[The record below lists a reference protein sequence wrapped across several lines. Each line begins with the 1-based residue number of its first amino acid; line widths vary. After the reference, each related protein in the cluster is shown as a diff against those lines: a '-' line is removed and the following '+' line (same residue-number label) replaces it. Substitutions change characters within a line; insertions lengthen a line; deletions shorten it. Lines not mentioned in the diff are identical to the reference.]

1 MPKADFSVWD
11 RATLER
17 FARDVADQNLQLRAD
32 VRTALN
38 AYRALLRAQLD
49 NEQRDQTTGGYP
61 S

>member
-1 MPKADFSVWD
+1 MPKADFSAWS

-32 VRTALN
+32 VRTALD
-38 AYRALLRAQLD
+38 AYRALLRAQLVD
-49 NEQRDQTTGGYP
+49 EQRDQTTGGTP